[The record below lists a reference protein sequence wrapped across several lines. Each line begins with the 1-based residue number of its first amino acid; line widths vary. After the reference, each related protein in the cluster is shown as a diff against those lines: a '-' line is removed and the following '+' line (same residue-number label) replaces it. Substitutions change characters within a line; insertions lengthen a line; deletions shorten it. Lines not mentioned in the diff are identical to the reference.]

1 MILFRVQT
9 WLYPE
14 TNNALLAGRIRFVA
28 VGDGTDHVLNEDG
41 DRIVLEDDTGNI
53 TGDFFQSYS
62 FFQTVAA
69 QEMADGKLV
78 VEVGNGNVGAKGLAG
93 GNENNGN
100 AGNHGVA
107 GNNGAGGT
115 DITQII

>member
-1 MILFRVQT
+1 MSKRWINTKV
-9 WLYPE
+9 
-14 TNNALLAGRIRFVA
+14 
-28 VGDGTDHVLNEDG
+28 
-41 DRIVLEDDTGNI
+41 VLEWNGTQYIEKLIEGFWYEGELALADLPVNAGHGGGGGGGASGSGGVVVLLVSNL
-53 TGDFFQSYS
+53 S
-62 FFQTVAA
+62 A